1 MGNWARMVWDIVENL
16 PVSLTVTEY
25 LLRRSHLS
33 TQYRATSAVMQII
46 MERGYRIVMPAVKMT
61 KR

>member
-1 MGNWARMVWDIVENL
+1 MVWDIVVNL

-33 TQYRATSAVMQII
+33 TQYRAKSAVMQMT
-46 MERGYRIVMPAVKMT
+46 MERGYRIVIPAVKMT